1 MPLTEKGKEIKSSMT
16 EQYGPEKGEEV
27 FYASKNAG
35 RISGVDT
42 KADQQAQPQA
52 AQPKPQPQAAQPQ
65 AQGQGQQQA
74 QQPPVKETK
83 TTVKE
88 PAGGAEGEQ
97 KQDPKATL
105 KAAEDELDA
114 LEREQEQ
121 SEEGLGRQNAIEDQ
135 KKIIRTLRNEMRE
148 TEHKER
154 MGVADA
160 VEKLEYLQD
169 STLLMKHIGDACD
182 KLADRMDAFQAK
194 SERA

>member
-1 MPLTEKGKEIKSSMT
+1 MEAQTAQKP
-16 EQYGPEKGEEV
+16 
-27 FYASKNAG
+27 
-35 RISGVDT
+35 
-42 KADQQAQPQA
+42 QPQA
-52 AQPKPQPQAAQPQ
+52 AQPKPQPQA
-65 AQGQGQQQA
+65 QGQQQ
-74 QQPPVKETK
+74 QEQPVKETK

-88 PAGGAEGEQ
+88 PAGGGQEQ
-97 KQDPKATL
+97 KQDPKSTL

-160 VEKLEYLQD
+160 VEKLEYQQD

-182 KLADRMDAFQAK
+182 RLADRMDAYKAAHC
-194 SERA
+194 SN